1 MIHVYPSVHPSIG
14 CLWLVVGFG
23 ARRCWWAKTTLVV
36 PVARTGDGGKVGDK
50 DTHTSQG
57 RGCCGHPSLSFAA
70 VVVVVVVVAARVS
83 RDNVTW

>member
-1 MIHVYPSVHPSIG
+1 MV
-14 CLWLVVGFG
+14 
-23 ARRCWWAKTTLVV
+23 A